1 MTTSKTIYMFRHG
14 ETDWNREGRMQGSTD
29 IPLNETGRQ
38 QARQLR
44 EFFNANPVDVF
55 WSSDLLRARETAE
68 IIAAESGT
76 EILLDA
82 RLRET
87 NLGAAEGLTNH
98 EFTTLY
104 GEEILERW
112 RNVDLVDHHVR
123 FPKGESKFEH
133 RVRFQQGLEDLLHSA
148 AAAEW
153 RRIGVATHGGS
164 MRRLIH
170 HLRPEL
176 TEAVMVG
183 NCGTYKIEYHVT
195 TRKWVIDL
203 VPIFTAGC

>member
-1 MTTSKTIYMFRHG
+1 MLKTIYMFRHG

-29 IPLNETGRQ
+29 IPLNEIGRE

-44 EFFNANPVDVF
+44 EFFLSNPVDIF
-55 WSSDLLRARETAE
+55 LSSDLSRAQETAQ
-68 IIAAESGT
+68 IVAANSDIG
-76 EILLDA
+76 IVVDA

-87 NLGAAEGLTNH
+87 NLGVAEGLSTQ
-98 EFTTLY
+98 EFTALY
-104 GEEILERW
+104 GEEILDRW
-112 RNVDLVDHHVR
+112 RKVDAANQHVR
-123 FPKGESKFEH
+123 LPNGESKQEH
-133 RVRFQQGLEDLLHSA
+133 RIRFQQGLEELLHSA
-148 AAAEW
+148 EAARW

-183 NCGTYKIEYHVT
+183 NCGTYKLEYQVSS
-195 TRKWVIDL
+195 RSWSIDINQ
-203 VPIFTAGC
+203 VFVSK